1 MEAGPPDRRNS
12 TPVRT
17 QVPILAIAMT
27 ISQPWHIL
35 GRKQT
40 TDRSGGIPVTAV
52 DSRRVQ
58 TAVVGGPESD
68 QPIIAPEEPYNL
80 DEFRRHFGTD
90 QFWCGTLLGGC
101 GEKLMTKRY
110 ESKVCHFSHYP
121 DRDGSKPIC
130 HRSATGVES
139 ADHLFIKRD
148 VKAWLAD
155 QGHLAQA
162 DLRSLG
168 HGPGDAVD
176 FWLRATGQHLRFALH
191 PGDYRNWRRAV
202 ESLGAKT
209 GRVEWVFGRDGV
221 VVNDMVARRGYA
233 LRVRC
238 ETHGTDRRVL
248 IGLVTAG
255 TGAIPWA
262 PLESCR
268 MTSEGLIPPA
278 LVALRAEG
286 SMPTRAVGETPFPA
300 SLPLRGAEVVFA
312 VDTAA
317 APPAASQFTV
327 PGRYLVAAF
336 VKAAASRIVRSY
348 VSLPDAVPTP
358 TEQYVYRL
366 NGVAQLLVDDLDA
379 SGGNTGWAIRAD
391 GLTRLSGLEAERT
404 GLWRPEVA
412 LEVPSTTHSP
422 APATPRAA
430 PTRVGTVPGDAPRSR
445 LAELLRQ
452 VLIGVAR
459 TGETISWEELS
470 QRADFDLS
478 HLPDPKRRSILVE
491 VDRPL
496 ASGQAPLSVL
506 VQGRSGRVLPYLR
519 TVLRQLNAEIPMAE
533 AAFQRWYEQAVRAT
547 HDHYRSAPTSATVPH
562 SRADEV
568 EPPRVQELRRVLHEA
583 RGLQPRTQGR
593 RAQRL
598 ATAIRQAE
606 QQLHNFETARAG
618 GRLVLPSPGL
628 LGEFARVLGHTVQ
641 ARPATTRNGPTRLA
655 ETTITGRVG
664 VPGAA
669 SHATRPI
676 SRLSEV
682 AGTAKTETVGQP
694 ALIAK
699 AEDTVGTRQAGI
711 PAARHSDHP
720 SSGHAARATDL
731 VSRFTQAKAADDVS
745 AATAIREDSVR
756 ALGAP
761 GVPGSTAKTLRR
773 LLRDLHKWIG
783 SREANDTLARIRGLL
798 ENACRAGANGD
809 TLTLRSDLAHAK
821 ILRRKLVSGVP
832 QDLQELFEICFRQQA
847 AVAGPTPPRPE
858 PAGTPPLAAA
868 TNTATKDARATA
880 EGTPGEVAQNGA
892 LPETALSELAGA
904 LGHVLRDV
912 ARHQST
918 ITWSGISRRLN
929 RDLPWLHASE
939 QRELLARVDS
949 DTPAGEPLLSALVV
963 TGDHAPTGVYREV
976 ASALGRELPHPQ
988 DGLQQH
994 WQMDILRLHSLWR
1007 HR

>member
-1 MEAGPPDRRNS
+1 MA
-12 TPVRT
+12 V
-17 QVPILAIAMT
+17 
-27 ISQPWHIL
+27 
-35 GRKQT
+35 
-40 TDRSGGIPVTAV
+40 V

-68 QPIIAPEEPYNL
+68 RPIIAPEEPHNL

-191 PGDYRNWRRAV
+191 PGDYRNWRRAM

-209 GRVEWVFGRDGV
+209 GRVEWVFERDGV

-248 IGLVTAG
+248 IGLATAG

-278 LVALRAEG
+278 LDALRAEG
-286 SMPTRAVGETPFPA
+286 SLPTRAVGETPFPA

-312 VDTAA
+312 VDTAVT
-317 APPAASQFTV
+317 PPAASHFTV

-336 VKAAASRIVRSY
+336 VKASASRIVRSY
-348 VSLPDAVPTP
+348 VSLPAAVPPP

-366 NGVAQLLVDDLDA
+366 SGMAQLLVDDLDA
-379 SGGNTGWAIRAD
+379 SGGNTAWAIRAD

-412 LEVPSTTHSP
+412 LEDPAVADLS
-422 APATPRAA
+422 APAAPKAA
-430 PTRVGTVPGDAPRSR
+430 PTRVEVASDDAPRSR

-459 TGETISWEELS
+459 TGGTISWEELS
-470 QRADFDLS
+470 QRAHFDLS
-478 HLPDPKRRSILVE
+478 HLPDPKRRSLLVE

-496 ASGQAPLSVL
+496 APGQAPLCVL
-506 VQGRSGRVLPYLR
+506 VQGRFGRILPYLR
-519 TVLRQLNAEIPMAE
+519 TVLRQLDAEIPVAE
-533 AAFQRWYEQAVRAT
+533 SAFQRWCEQAVRAT
-547 HDHYRSAPTSATVPH
+547 HDHYRSAPASAAVPH
-562 SRADEV
+562 SRADEA
-568 EPPRVQELRRVLHEA
+568 EPSKVQELRRVLHEA
-583 RGLQPRTQGR
+583 QDLQPRTQGR

-598 ATAIRQAE
+598 AAAIQQAE
-606 QQLHNFETARAG
+606 RQLRNFETARAG
-618 GRLVLPSPGL
+618 GSVALPSPAL
-628 LGEFARVLGHTVQ
+628 LDEFARVLGHTVQ
-641 ARPATTRNGPTRLA
+641 ARAATTRNGPTR
-655 ETTITGRVG
+655 
-664 VPGAA
+664 
-669 SHATRPI
+669 S
-676 SRLSEV
+676 
-682 AGTAKTETVGQP
+682 AGTTVADQAGASGSGSHPARPDSRATAVASTAKAKNAELP
-694 ALIAK
+694 ALIAN
-699 AEDTVGTRQAGI
+699 AGDATVTRQAGV
-711 PAARHSDHP
+711 PAARQSDHP
-720 SSGHAARATDL
+720 SSDYAARAADL
-731 VSRFTQAKAADDVS
+731 VSRFARAKASEDVS
-745 AATAIREDSVR
+745 AATVIREESVR

-783 SREANDTLARIRGLL
+783 SRETDDILARIRGLL
-798 ENACRAGANGD
+798 ENACRAGENRDA
-809 TLTLRSDLAHAK
+809 LALRSDLAHAK
-821 ILRRKLVSGVP
+821 ILRRRLISGVP
-832 QDLQELFEICFRQQA
+832 QDLQELFEICFRLQA
-847 AVAGPTPPRPE
+847 TMAGPISPLPE
-858 PAGTPPLAAA
+858 PTGSTPLAAA
-868 TNTATKDARATA
+868 TTSATNDARVTA
-880 EGTPGEVAQNGA
+880 EATPGEVAQNRA
-892 LPETALSELAGA
+892 LPEAALSELAEA
-904 LGHVLRDV
+904 VGHVLRDV

-929 RDLPWLHASE
+929 RDLPWLQGSE
-939 QRELLARVDS
+939 QRELLARVDG

-988 DGLQQH
+988 NGLQQH
-994 WQMDILRLHSLWR
+994 WQMDVLRLHSLWR